1 MRSAWPA
8 AVLATGA
15 VLVSACGGGGAPSV
29 SSGSA
34 ASGAANASAASS
46 SPVTLSI
53 LAAGTLVNPFK
64 DIDAAFMKKYPN
76 VTVQAQFGG
85 SVKMV
90 KQITDLGQ
98 RADVVGVADY
108 TVIPQYLIQGKK
120 KYTDWY
126 VGFVSNAIT
135 FVYTGK
141 SKGASEITSRNWYTV
156 MSRPG
161 VRIGRSNPD
170 TDPSG
175 YAILQMLKLADAYY
189 HDPGLSDAV
198 LKNAP
203 TTYMRDTE
211 TELIGA
217 LQAGEIDYLAIYRSD
232 AKQHGFKYLD
242 LPPEIDLSDA
252 AKASTYHTV
261 TVHTANGDIA
271 GKPIVY
277 ALTVPD
283 DAPQREWA
291 LRWAAFALGPD
302 GRDAFSKA
310 GFVVLS
316 PALAQPLDKTPEA
329 LRPLVKQWP

>member
-90 KQITDLGQ
+90 KQITELGQ
-98 RADVVGVADY
+98 KADVVGVAGY
-108 TVIPQYLIQGKK
+108 TVIPKYLIDGSK

-135 FVYTGK
+135 FVYTDK
-141 SKGASEITSRNWYTV
+141 SKGASGITPQNWYTV
-156 MSRPG
+156 LSQPG
-161 VRIGRSNPD
+161 VRVGRSNPD

-175 YAILQMLKLADAYY
+175 YATLQMLKLAESYY
-189 HDPGLSDAV
+189 HQPGLSDAI
-198 LKNAP
+198 LSNAP
-203 TTYMRDTE
+203 KTYMRDTE

-232 AKQHGFKYLD
+232 AKQHGFKFLD
-242 LPPEIDLSDA
+242 LPSDIDLSDA
-252 AKASTYHTV
+252 AKAAAYKTV
-261 TVHTANGDIA
+261 TVHTANGDLV
-271 GKPIVY
+271 GQPIVY
-277 ALTVPD
+277 ALSVPD
-283 DAPQREWA
+283 DAPQRAWA
-291 LRWAAFALGPD
+291 LRWMQFALGAD
-302 GRDAFSKA
+302 GQGAMSKA
-310 GFVVLS
+310 GFNVIS
-316 PALAQPLDKTPEA
+316 PAIAQPLDKTPDQ
-329 LRPLVKQWP
+329 LRSLVKQWP